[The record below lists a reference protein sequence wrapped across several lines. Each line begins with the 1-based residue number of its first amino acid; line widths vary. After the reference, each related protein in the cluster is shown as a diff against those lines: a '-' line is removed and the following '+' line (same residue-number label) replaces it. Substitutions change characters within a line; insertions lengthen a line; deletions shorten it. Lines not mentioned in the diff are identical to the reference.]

1 MAKKKTTVD
10 KAFVKNLGDAMK
22 EEARRK
28 SRKGLPAFPLA
39 ERDGTVT
46 DEAEAESVA
55 AAGRKDSPK
64 RTAVAAAK
72 EEKQASPKGKPK
84 ETKAVREAQ
93 AKAAEEAKAQLLKEL
108 KAILGKL
115 DAEGLAFLL
124 EQARVHLYN
133 MEADRLDAL
142 RDSMAATSSAAG
154 KPAASPLRIERSES
168 GSSYYVVQNGAYIM
182 FSPPEMAMLARLA
195 HGNADDYD
203 AAQAL
208 AKWLEKE
215 RSDALSELWRP
226 VQSGHPLAGL
236 VAVLRKTFKK
246 PGA

>member
-1 MAKKKTTVD
+1 MAKKKAAID

-22 EEARRK
+22 EEARKK

-39 ERDGTVT
+39 ARDGSSIE
-46 DEAEAESVA
+46 EAGAESETSDARSESLENKGVA
-55 AAGRKDSPK
+55 P
-64 RTAVAAAK
+64 AK
-72 EEKQASPKGKPK
+72 EAKQTGPKGR
-84 ETKAVREAQ
+84 TKAAREAQ
-93 AKAAEEAKAQLLKEL
+93 AKADEEAKAQLLKEL
-108 KAILGKL
+108 RAILGKL

-133 MEADRLDAL
+133 MEAERLDAL
-142 RDSMAATSSAAG
+142 RDSMAATAPAAG
-154 KPAASPLRIERSES
+154 KPATPSLRIERSES

-182 FSPPEMAMLARLA
+182 FSPPEMAMMARLA

-208 AKWLEKE
+208 SKWLEKE

-226 VQSGHPLAGL
+226 VQSGHPLAAL
-236 VAVLRKTFKK
+236 VAVIRKTFKK

>member
-1 MAKKKTTVD
+1 MAKKKAAVD

-39 ERDGTVT
+39 AQDGAAAG
-46 DEAEAESVA
+46 EAEAESGET
-55 AAGRKDSPK
+55 AGPEDASGR
-64 RTAVAAAK
+64 RAVAAAK
-72 EEKQASPKGKPK
+72 EGKQAGSGG
-84 ETKAVREAQ
+84 TAKAAKAASAAQ

-142 RDSMAATSSAAG
+142 RDSLAAG
-154 KPAASPLRIERSES
+154 ASPTARPAASALRIERSES

-195 HGNADDYD
+195 HGNVDDYD

-208 AKWLEKE
+208 SKWLEKE

-226 VQSGHPLAGL
+226 VQSGHPLAAL

-246 PGA
+246 PGS

>member
-1 MAKKKTTVD
+1 MVKKKAAVD

-22 EEARRK
+22 EEARKK

-39 ERDGTVT
+39 ARDGSVSGG
-46 DEAEAESVA
+46 AEAKAGAVA
-55 AAGRKDSPK
+55 RRKDSPK
-64 RTAVAAAK
+64 RTAVAKEKKEAKSRGSAKAAR
-72 EEKQASPKGKPK
+72 AAG
-84 ETKAVREAQ
+84 ETQ
-93 AKAAEEAKAQLLKEL
+93 AKATDEAKAQLLKEL

-142 RDSMAATSSAAG
+142 KDSMAGSAPAAG
-154 KPAASPLRIERSES
+154 KAAALRVERSQS

-182 FSPPEMAMLARLA
+182 FSPPEMAMMARLA

-226 VQSGHPLAGL
+226 VQSGHPLAPL

>member
-1 MAKKKTTVD
+1 MAKKKAAVD

-39 ERDGTVT
+39 ARDGPAVDDGGEEPGT
-46 DEAEAESVA
+46 A
-55 AAGRKDSPK
+55 AARGDSP
-64 RTAVAAAK
+64 RRRAAAAAK
-72 EEKQASPKGKPK
+72 EEKQASPKAKPK
-84 ETKAVREAQ
+84 ATKAAREAQ
-93 AKAAEEAKAQLLKEL
+93 AKAADEAKAQLLKDL

-142 RDSMAATSSAAG
+142 RDSMAAGASGTG

-182 FSPPEMAMLARLA
+182 FSPPEMAMMARLA
-195 HGNADDYD
+195 HGNADDND
-203 AAQAL
+203 ACQAL
-208 AKWLEKE
+208 SKWLEKE

-226 VQSGHPLAGL
+226 VQSGHPLAAL

>member
-1 MAKKKTTVD
+1 MAKKKAAVD

-22 EEARRK
+22 EEARQK

-39 ERDGTVT
+39 AQEGG
-46 DEAEAESVA
+46 EAD
-55 AAGRKDSPK
+55 RRDSPK
-64 RTAVAAAK
+64 RRSVAAVK
-72 EEKQASPKGKPK
+72 EEKQANPKGK
-84 ETKAVREAQ
+84 TKASKAESAAQ
-93 AKAAEEAKAQLLKEL
+93 AKAADEAKAQLLKEL

-142 RDSMAATSSAAG
+142 RDSMAAAAPGTG
-154 KPAASPLRIERSES
+154 KPATSPLRIERSES
-168 GSSYYVVQNGAYIM
+168 GSSYYIVQNGAYIM
-182 FSPPEMAMLARLA
+182 FSPPEMAMMARLA
-195 HGNADDYD
+195 HGNDDDYD

-226 VQSGHPLAGL
+226 VQSGHSLAAL

-246 PGA
+246 PEA